1 MIRVHLCGAAGEV
14 TGSGYLVESPDS
26 RVLVDFGV
34 FQGGPD
40 SRLRSRE
47 LGPVDPSRLNAM
59 VLTHAHIDHSGR
71 VPLLYAQGYRGNVVA
86 TRATLA
92 LTPILLEDLARLD
105 IEWVEKLNRS
115 RRRAD
120 REPLEPI
127 YVPED
132 VRRMHQHRRAL
143 AYRQPAGIAEG
154 VSLRFFDAG
163 HIMGSASAELT
174 VTDGDQ
180 HKVLV
185 FSGDLGPKGVPI
197 LRDPDPPAGADVVF
211 LESTY
216 GGRTRIPQAETVE
229 AFKRVLETAAANRE
243 RVLIPAFAVGRAQLI
258 LYYLAEAVRE
268 GRLPADFPIVLDSPM
283 AAEATEALIRHPEV
297 LDPETKGLIEQQQ
310 LAKDLASLVVMQS
323 AKESRSLNDSDQPCI
338 ILSASGMCE
347 GGRIVHHLRH
357 NLWRPGTHVV
367 LVGYMVEN
375 SLGRQLAEGATEV
388 EIFGEPVAV
397 RARIHVLDGFSA
409 HADHGELLEWLG
421 AVTGGARGLSP
432 QGTVSSRPAA
442 NLPRVVLTHGEDTER
457 AALAAAIR
465 ERFGIVAEV
474 PGKGAVLEV

>member
-1 MIRVHLCGAAGEV
+1 MIRIHLCGAAGEV
-14 TGSGYLVESPDS
+14 TGSGYLVEAALS

-34 FQGGPD
+34 FQGGAD

-47 LGPVDPSRLNAM
+47 LGPVDPSRLHAM

-71 VPLLYAQGYRGNVVA
+71 VPLLYRSGYRGNVVA

-105 IEWVEKLNRS
+105 VEWVEKLNRS
-115 RRRAD
+115 RRRAGQ
-120 REPLEPI
+120 ELLEPI

-132 VRRMHQHRRAL
+132 VRRMHHHVRAVG
-143 AYRQPAGIAEG
+143 YRQEVNIAEG
-154 VSLRFFDAG
+154 ISLRLHDAG
-163 HIMGSASAELT
+163 HIMGSASVVLT
-174 VTDGDQ
+174 IADGDR

-185 FSGDLGPKGVPI
+185 FSGDLGPKNVPV
-197 LRDPDPPAGADVVF
+197 LRDPDPPAGADIVF

-216 GGRTRIPQAETVE
+216 GGRSRIPQAETVE
-229 AFKRVLETAAANRE
+229 AFKRVLEQAARNGE
-243 RVLIPAFAVGRAQLI
+243 RVIIPAFAVGRTQLI
-258 LYYLAEAVRE
+258 LYYIAEAVRE

-297 LDPETKGLIEQQQ
+297 LDQQTTRLIEQRQ
-310 LAKDLASLVVMQS
+310 LAKDLSSLVVMQS
-323 AKESRSLNDSDQPCI
+323 AKESLSLNDSDEPCI

-367 LVGYMVEN
+367 LVGYMVEG
-375 SLGRQLAEGATEV
+375 SLGRELAEGAEEV

-397 RARIHVLDGFSA
+397 RATIHVLDGFSA
-409 HADHGELLEWLG
+409 HADHGELLEWLA
-421 AVTGGARGLSP
+421 AVIGGGLSP
-432 QGTVSSRPAA
+432 QGTVPSR
-442 NLPRVVLTHGEDTER
+442 PRVVLTHGEDAER
-457 AALAAAIR
+457 TALAAAIR
-465 ERFGIVAEV
+465 ERFGIEAEV
-474 PGKGAVLEV
+474 PGRGAVLEI